1 MMSFVNILFLWNSFG
16 FWQFALTPL
25 DYETNALPTE
35 PLRLV
40 EDYQFYFYERN
51 SVIGVAFIVFPVT
64 KFQKFSILFG
74 IDDTH
79 TGIYNNTF
87 VIWYF
92 LVPQNLIKTI
102 LYIID
107 DIVSICYINR

>member
-1 MMSFVNILFLWNSFG
+1 M
-16 FWQFALTPL
+16 
-25 DYETNALPTE
+25 
-35 PLRLV
+35 
-40 EDYQFYFYERN
+40 
-51 SVIGVAFIVFPVT
+51 
-64 KFQKFSILFG
+64 LFG

-107 DIVSICYINR
+107 DIVSIICYIDRL

>member
-74 IDDTH
+74 IDDMH
-79 TGIYNNTF
+79 TVQNFKNF
-87 VIWYF
+87 PFF
-92 LVPQNLIKTI
+92 LVLMIHIQV
-102 LYIID
+102 YII
-107 DIVSICYINR
+107 IHLSFGIFWFHKI

>member
-1 MMSFVNILFLWNSFG
+1 MLIGVFPSYWLYL
-16 FWQFALTPL
+16 LT
-25 DYETNALPTE
+25 YTNALPTE

-64 KFQKFSILFG
+64 KFQKFSMLFG
-74 IDDTH
+74 IDDMH

-107 DIVSICYINR
+107 DIVSICYIDR